1 MPRDPAAY
9 VAGLRDGRAIFL
21 DGQRVAD
28 VTSDPA
34 FRGAVAS
41 AASLYAYQ
49 AEHAETMCFES
60 PTSGGLV
67 SRAWMLPKTLAEFT
81 ARREVLER
89 ISEQSCGMIGRSPDH
104 VASTFVGFMMGE
116 HVFRETSRG
125 AAGNICRGA
134 AMADYFRHIRDR
146 DLYLSYV
153 IVNPQADKSKSAGGQ
168 PGRDLVAQI
177 VDEDSSGITIR
188 GAKML
193 ATSGVMADE
202 LMVSGFQAL
211 LPGDENYAFT
221 AAVPI
226 NTKGVKLHSRR
237 SYAASATS
245 EFDYPLSSRFDET
258 DAVVF
263 FDDVKIPWERVFVL
277 RDLRMAQAQW
287 HETRAHVMQNH
298 QCIVRLMVKLR
309 FLLGLAHKVAEV
321 NGILNFPQ
329 TRETL
334 GLLAA
339 KASTI
344 EALVIAM
351 ETKGEIFHGYWVPDR
366 ALLCTAQ
373 VVAQTTYPEFIEA
386 IRGLSGGGLIMVPSS
401 AADFDGG
408 EIESLIT
415 AAQRSPVTDSEGRVK
430 LMKLVWD
437 AVGSEFGSR
446 HLQYEMFYSGAPFVT
461 RGNSYRF
468 HDWARPKAM
477 VEGLMDSYG
486 LPKRT
491 LRQAAE

>member
-1 MPRDPAAY
+1 MSRDPAAY
-9 VAGLRDGRAIFL
+9 VAGLRDGRQIFL
-21 DGQRVAD
+21 DGRSVAD
-28 VTSDPA
+28 VTTDPA
-34 FRGAVAS
+34 FRGAVSS
-41 AASLYAYQ
+41 AATLYAYQ
-49 AEHAETMCFES
+49 AEHAESQTFES
-60 PTSGGLV
+60 PTSGGRVGL
-67 SRAWMLPKTLAEFT
+67 AWSMPRNLAEFT
-81 ARREVLER
+81 ARRVALER
-89 ISEQSCGMIGRSPDH
+89 IAEQSCGMIGRSPDH
-104 VASTFVGFMMGE
+104 VASTFVGFMMGA
-116 HVFRETSRG
+116 HVFEG
-125 AAGNICRGA
+125 ARRA
-134 AMADYFRHIRDR
+134 ALEDYFRHIRDR
-146 DLYLSYV
+146 DLFLSYV
-153 IVNPQADKSKSAGGQ
+153 IVNPQADKSKSASGQ

-177 VDEDSSGITIR
+177 VDEDSAGITIR

-193 ATSGVMADE
+193 ATSAVMADE

-211 LPGDENYAFT
+211 MPGDEAYAFT
-221 AAVPI
+221 AALPM
-226 NTKGVKLHSRR
+226 NAPGLKLHSRR
-237 SYAASATS
+237 SYAAAATS
-245 EFDYPLSSRFDET
+245 EFDYPLSTRFDET

-263 FDDVKIPWERVFVL
+263 FDDVKIPWERVFVH

-321 NGILNFPQ
+321 NGIIGFPQ

-339 KASTI
+339 KASTV

-351 ETKGEIFHGYWVPDR
+351 ETKGEAFHGYWVPDR
-366 ALLCTAQ
+366 ALLCAAQ
-373 VVAQTTYPEFIEA
+373 VVAQTTYPEFIDA
-386 IRGLSGGGLIMVPSS
+386 IRGLSGGGLIMVPSA

-408 EIESLIT
+408 EIESLIH

-461 RGNSYRF
+461 RGNAYRF
-468 HDWARPKAM
+468 HDWSGSKGM
-477 VEGLMDSYG
+477 VEGLMASYG
-486 LPKRT
+486 LPPRS
-491 LRQAAE
+491 LRNAAE

>member
-1 MPRDPAAY
+1 M
-9 VAGLRDGRAIFL
+9 RDGRAIYL

-28 VTSDPA
+28 VTTDPA
-34 FRGAVAS
+34 FAGAVAS
-41 AASLYAYQ
+41 AAALYAYQ
-49 AEHAETMCFES
+49 AEHMDTMCFES
-60 PTSGGLV
+60 PTSGGMV
-67 SRAWMLPKTLAEFT
+67 SRAWMLPKTLAEFK
-81 ARREVLER
+81 ARREALER
-89 ISEQSCGMIGRSPDH
+89 FSEQSCGMIGRSPDH

-116 HVFRETSRG
+116 HVFRETG
-125 AAGNICRGA
+125 RGA

-153 IVNPQADKSKSAGGQ
+153 IVNPQADKSKSASGQ

-177 VDEDSSGITIR
+177 VDEDSHGITIR

-211 LPGDENYAFT
+211 APGDENYAFT
-221 AAVPI
+221 CAIPM

-237 SYAASATS
+237 SYAAGATS

-277 RDLRMAQAQW
+277 RDLAMAQAQW

-298 QCIVRLMVKLR
+298 QCIIRLMVKLR

-373 VVAQTTYPEFIEA
+373 VVAQTTYPEFIDA

-401 AADFDGG
+401 ARDFDGG
-408 EIESLIT
+408 EIEALIT

-468 HDWARPKAM
+468 HDWAGPKAM

-486 LPKRT
+486 LPPRP
-491 LRQAAE
+491 RHAQAAE